1 MKLLSLLSIS
11 ILAISTSVSAQGFG
25 GDSTTKLLEQM
36 GLFTPH
42 SDICDTSETFIT
54 VKGSELGFCMENSER
69 SAQEFE
75 AARRVCVDLGKRLP
89 EPVEFK
95 VACNEEV
102 TIGTN
107 LTQVTNNWEWASNSV
122 FYAYSS
128 AFNGI
133 NAAVAGNPN
142 CDALSQGIVGNNP
155 SSADS
160 FSFRCVR

>member
-1 MKLLSLLSIS
+1 MKPSLFTLFTD
-11 ILAISTSVSAQGFG
+11 LMFSTNVLAQGFG
-25 GDSTTKLLEQM
+25 VDTTTTLLNQM

-42 SDICDTSETFIT
+42 SDTCSSSETFIT

-69 SAQEFE
+69 SALEFE

-107 LTQVTNNWEWASNSV
+107 LTQITNNWEWSSNSI
-122 FYAYSS
+122 FYAYSAS
-128 AFNGI
+128 FNGM

-142 CDALSQGIVGNNP
+142 CDAISQGIVGNNP